1 MTEDML
7 GADICRVCRSEG
19 MIDRPLF
26 HPCICTGS
34 IKWIHQECLV
44 EWMRYSRKEYCEL
57 CGYRFSFTPIYSPD
71 MPRRLP
77 LRDVVGGLFSCIVTA
92 VKYWLHYTLVAIA
105 WLGFVPLTA
114 CRTYRALF
122 SGPIDLVRIMSLPME
137 ILSTENITS
146 DVFHGCF
153 VVTCTLFAFIGLVW
167 LREQIL
173 HAGGPDWLERENV
186 QIPPVDNPPQAEQ
199 RPLAPEQPQAVPAQE
214 GHDNNNIPRFVREAA
229 IIRWLDQVEEAQGQ
243 ENNIQRP
250 VESPQRDMESH
261 QENSVS
267 AEEPTIGIF
276 NNQLNS
282 DLRPSTSQNLEAVDQ
297 DARFNLTQNLI
308 EKRKQFNVAE
318 REKLLKDEPQSS
330 RAGRDEQETQALSY
344 LTVKQAKLSGSCSS
358 EPGTSDGLGRTEINP
373 QENVLTSFDLSME
386 KIMYILED
394 REKKNEPGSSE
405 GSMNHLG
412 QTESFPGQISEF
424 EFERNQESQVQRENV
439 SDAEQQNALTETFHE
454 TSHSESQALLDSG
467 SFSRDQDRSEQP
479 IREDQANIAVREDW
493 RGQPGVVPF
502 LLELR
507 EQPQNRGIPEPEA
520 DRNLEPPVV
529 ERQEAVPAELPN
541 AAPDDGWRGPIQ
553 NPGQGEAEEVNWNP
567 MEWDRPQEE
576 LTWERLLGLDGSLVF
591 LEHVFWVV
599 SLNTL
604 FIMVFA
610 FCPYHIG
617 HFAIAGMGL
626 QEHAAASH
634 FEGLVTTL
642 CGYSV
647 IGVCLVILHTLA
659 ALLGFQRSQRVLGLC
674 YVIVKVSLLS
684 VVEIGVLPLI
694 CGWWLDICSLA
705 MFDATLRDRES
716 SFRLAPGTS
725 MFIHWLVGMVYIY
738 YFASFIL
745 LLREVL
751 RPGVLWFLRNLNDPD
766 FSPIQEM
773 IHLPILTHVRR
784 LVASVIIFGTV
795 ILLMLWLPVKLLRW
809 AWPGFL
815 PYTVTVPS
823 EAQVSE
829 LSLELLLLQVILPA
843 LLEQSH
849 TRTWLKALVR
859 GWCRVVAWLLD
870 LQSYLLRDQADEPG
884 PAVIEEPQHP
894 DLGAAHQALLHREG
908 PPGFQP
914 YVRPLW
920 FPARLIGLL
929 CCVCVSL
936 VIASFIAMTLP
947 VWLGRR
953 VMALWMVGA
962 PAPSPPVLPPT
973 LTGFDGNEAAATLS
987 VRVHEVYTVAC
998 GTYVCWAAA
1007 RGLALAFSWLPR
1019 GRQAILDR
1027 VKHWA
1032 LLGVKASIACLLLVG
1047 VIPLLF
1053 GLLLELVVV
1062 VPLRVPLEQNP
1073 ILFIWQDWALGV
1085 LYTKI
1090 AIAVTMMGPE
1100 WRIRVA
1106 IERAYNDGIR
1116 EMDLKFVVTELAAP
1130 VICCF
1135 GLALAIPY
1143 AIAYGI
1149 VPLIVTNLQTQ
1160 ILIARRLYPFL
1171 LLVNLIGVVIC
1182 FQIRQFKK
1190 LYEHIKNDKYL
1201 VGQRLVNYEH
1211 RNKSQQQQ
1219 QQQQSQRSS

>member
-7 GADICRVCRSEG
+7 SADICRVCRSEG
-19 MIDRPLF
+19 LADRPLF

-44 EWMRYSRKEYCEL
+44 QWMRYSRKEYCEL

-77 LRDVVGGLFSCIVTA
+77 LRDVVGGLFSSIVTA
-92 VKYWLHYTLVAIA
+92 VKYWLHYTLVAVA
-105 WLGFVPLTA
+105 WLGIVPLTA
-114 CRTYRALF
+114 RRTYRALF
-122 SGPIDLVRIMSLPME
+122 SGPIDLVRIMSLPMDM
-137 ILSTENITS
+137 LSTENISS
-146 DVFHGCF
+146 DIFHGCF

-173 HAGGPDWLERENV
+173 HAGGPDWLERDNV
-186 QIPPVDNPPQAEQ
+186 QLPPVDNPPQANAQQQQQPQEQHAVQQEVQNNNNVPPFIDPPILQEGELHNEDQ
-199 RPLAPEQPQAVPAQE
+199 RPIYRE
-214 GHDNNNIPRFVREAA
+214 DNNLANPRIGEPEELVRDIPVPPP
-229 IIRWLDQVEEAQGQ
+229 L
-243 ENNIQRP
+243 
-250 VESPQRDMESH
+250 
-261 QENSVS
+261 
-267 AEEPTIGIF
+267 
-276 NNQLNS
+276 
-282 DLRPSTSQNLEAVDQ
+282 
-297 DARFNLTQNLI
+297 
-308 EKRKQFNVAE
+308 
-318 REKLLKDEPQSS
+318 
-330 RAGRDEQETQALSY
+330 
-344 LTVKQAKLSGSCSS
+344 
-358 EPGTSDGLGRTEINP
+358 
-373 QENVLTSFDLSME
+373 
-386 KIMYILED
+386 
-394 REKKNEPGSSE
+394 
-405 GSMNHLG
+405 
-412 QTESFPGQISEF
+412 
-424 EFERNQESQVQRENV
+424 
-439 SDAEQQNALTETFHE
+439 
-454 TSHSESQALLDSG
+454 
-467 SFSRDQDRSEQP
+467 P
-479 IREDQANIAVREDW
+479 IRDDLDADGVQANAGERWARGRAV
-493 RGQPGVVPF
+493 GVQAHIV
-502 LLELR
+502 
-507 EQPQNRGIPEPEA
+507 G
-520 DRNLEPPVV
+520 
-529 ERQEAVPAELPN
+529 PA
-541 AAPDDGWRGPIQ
+541 
-553 NPGQGEAEEVNWNP
+553 QGEAEEANWNP
-567 MEWDRPQEE
+567 MEWDRPAEE

-617 HFAIAGMGL
+617 HSTIAGLGL

-642 CGYSV
+642 CGYCA
-647 IGVCLVILHTLA
+647 IGFCFVILHTLA
-659 ALLGFQRSQRVLGLC
+659 ALFGLQRSQRILGLC

-705 MFDATLRDRES
+705 MFDATLKDREA
-716 SFRLAPGTS
+716 SFRHAPGTS

-773 IHLPILTHVRR
+773 IHLPILRHVRR
-784 LVASVIIFGTV
+784 LVASAIIFGTA
-795 ILLMLWLPVKLLRW
+795 ILLMLWLPVKILKW

-815 PYTVTVPS
+815 PYTVTVQS

-829 LSLELLLLQVILPA
+829 LSLELLLLHVILPA

-859 GWCRVVAWLLD
+859 AWCRVVAWMLD
-870 LQSYLLRDQADEPG
+870 LQSYLVQDQADDPG
-884 PAVIEEPQHP
+884 PAVVDEPPHP
-894 DLGAAHQALLHREG
+894 DLGAAHQALLDRQG
-908 PPGFQP
+908 PTGFQP
-914 YVRPLW
+914 YIRPRW
-920 FPARLIGLL
+920 FIARLIGLL
-929 CCVCVSL
+929 FCVCVSL
-936 VIASFIAMTLP
+936 VVASLIAMTLP
-947 VWLGRR
+947 VWLGRK

-973 LTGFDGNEAAATLS
+973 LTGSEGGETMMDSLS
-987 VRVHEVYTVAC
+987 GRVHEVYTVAC

-1019 GRQAILDR
+1019 GRRAIIDR
-1027 VKHWA
+1027 IKHWTI
-1032 LLGVKASIACLLLVG
+1032 LGMKASVAFVLLIG

-1090 AIAVTMMGPE
+1090 ATAVTMMGPE
-1100 WRIRVA
+1100 WRLRLA
-1106 IERAYNDGIR
+1106 IERVYNGGIR
-1116 EMDLKFVVTELAAP
+1116 EMDLKFVIKEVAGP
-1130 VICCF
+1130 VICSF
-1135 GLALAIPY
+1135 GLALAVPY

-1149 VPLIVTNLQTQ
+1149 VPLLVTNLQTQ

-1171 LLVNLIGVVIC
+1171 LLVNLCVVLVY
-1182 FQIRQFKK
+1182 FQIRQFRR

-1211 RNKSQQQQ
+1211 RSKS
-1219 QQQQSQRSS
+1219 QQSQRSS

>member
-19 MIDRPLF
+19 LADRPLF

-44 EWMRYSRKEYCEL
+44 QWMRYSRKEYCEL

-77 LRDVVGGLFSCIVTA
+77 LRDVVGGLFSSIVTA

-105 WLGFVPLTA
+105 WLGIVPLTA

-122 SGPIDLVRIMSLPME
+122 SGPLDLVRIMSLPMDM
-137 ILSTENITS
+137 LSTENISS

-173 HAGGPDWLERENV
+173 HAGGPDWLERDNV
-186 QIPPVDNPPQAEQ
+186 QLPPVDNPPQANAQQPQQPQEQ
-199 RPLAPEQPQAVPAQE
+199 RAMPQEVQ
-214 GHDNNNIPRFVREAA
+214 DNNNVPPFVDPPIP
-229 IIRWLDQVEEAQGQ
+229 Q
-243 ENNIQRP
+243 EGELRNEDQRP
-250 VESPQRDMESH
+250 VY
-261 QENSVS
+261 QE
-267 AEEPTIGIF
+267 
-276 NNQLNS
+276 
-282 DLRPSTSQNLEAVDQ
+282 
-297 DARFNLTQNLI
+297 
-308 EKRKQFNVAE
+308 VAE
-318 REKLLKDEPQSS
+318 NLVNNPRIGEPEDLMRDVQ
-330 RAGRDEQETQALSY
+330 APIPPAPPLPIRDELGA
-344 LTVKQAKLSGSCSS
+344 
-358 EPGTSDGLGRTEINP
+358 DGA
-373 QENVLTSFDLSME
+373 
-386 KIMYILED
+386 
-394 REKKNEPGSSE
+394 
-405 GSMNHLG
+405 
-412 QTESFPGQISEF
+412 
-424 EFERNQESQVQRENV
+424 QV
-439 SDAEQQNALTETFHE
+439 
-454 TSHSESQALLDSG
+454 
-467 SFSRDQDRSEQP
+467 
-479 IREDQANIAVREDW
+479 
-493 RGQPGVVPF
+493 
-502 LLELR
+502 
-507 EQPQNRGIPEPEA
+507 
-520 DRNLEPPVV
+520 
-529 ERQEAVPAELPN
+529 N
-541 AAPDDGWRGPIQ
+541 AAGGERWARGHAVQ
-553 NPGQGEAEEVNWNP
+553 AHVVGQAQGEAEEANWNP
-567 MEWDRPQEE
+567 MEWDRPAEE

-617 HFAIAGMGL
+617 HSTIASLGL

-642 CGYSV
+642 CGYCV
-647 IGVCLVILHTLA
+647 IGVCLVVLHTLA
-659 ALLGFQRSQRVLGLC
+659 ALLGFQRSQRILGLC

-684 VVEIGVLPLI
+684 VVEIGVLPLV

-725 MFIHWLVGMVYIY
+725 MFIHWLVGMIYIY

-773 IHLPILTHVRR
+773 IHLPILRHVRR
-784 LVASVIIFGTV
+784 LVASAIIFGTA
-795 ILLMLWLPVKLLRW
+795 ILLMLWLPVKILRW

-815 PYTVTVPS
+815 PYTVTVQS

-859 GWCRVVAWLLD
+859 AWCRVVAWMLD
-870 LQSYLLRDQADEPG
+870 LQSYLLRDQADDPG
-884 PAVIEEPQHP
+884 LAVIEEPQHP
-894 DLGAAHQALLHREG
+894 DLGAAHQALLQREG
-908 PPGFQP
+908 PTGFQP
-914 YVRPLW
+914 YTRPRW
-920 FPARLIGLL
+920 FPARLVGLL
-929 CCVCVSL
+929 FCVCVSL
-936 VIASFIAMTLP
+936 VIASLVAMTLP

-962 PAPSPPVLPPT
+962 PAPSPPVLPPAVT
-973 LTGFDGNEAAATLS
+973 SSDGGDTVGPLS
-987 VRVHEVYTVAC
+987 GRVHEVYTIAC

-1019 GRQAILDR
+1019 GRRAIIDR
-1027 VKHWA
+1027 IKHWA
-1032 LLGVKASIACLLLVG
+1032 ILGVKASVAFVLLVG

-1090 AIAVTMMGPE
+1090 ATAVTMMGPD
-1100 WRIRVA
+1100 WRIRLA

-1116 EMDLKFVVTELAAP
+1116 EMDLKFVVKELAAP

-1143 AIAYGI
+1143 AVAYGI
-1149 VPLIVTNLQTQ
+1149 VPLFVTNLQTQ

-1171 LLVNLIGVVIC
+1171 LLVNLVCVVIY

-1211 RNKSQQQQ
+1211 RNKSQQH
-1219 QQQQSQRSS
+1219 QSQRSS

>member
-1 MTEDML
+1 MQIDCYFNQLIETRPNMTEDMS

-19 MIDRPLF
+19 LADRPLF

-44 EWMRYSRKEYCEL
+44 QWMRYSRKEYCEL

-77 LRDVVGGLFSCIVTA
+77 LRDVIGGLFSNIVTA

-105 WLGFVPLTA
+105 WLGVVPLTA

-122 SGPIDLVRIMSLPME
+122 SGPLDLIRIMSLPMDM
-137 ILSTENITS
+137 LSTENISS

-173 HAGGPDWLERENV
+173 HAGGPDWLERDNI
-186 QIPPVDNPPQAEQ
+186 QLPPVDNPGPNAEVPIQQFQEQ
-199 RPLAPEQPQAVPAQE
+199 RALQQQE
-214 GHDNNNIPRFVREAA
+214 IQDNNNIPPFV
-229 IIRWLDQVEEAQGQ
+229 
-243 ENNIQRP
+243 
-250 VESPQRDMESH
+250 
-261 QENSVS
+261 
-267 AEEPTIGIF
+267 
-276 NNQLNS
+276 
-282 DLRPSTSQNLEAVDQ
+282 
-297 DARFNLTQNLI
+297 
-308 EKRKQFNVAE
+308 
-318 REKLLKDEPQSS
+318 DEPPILPEHSNNDNLVNGEE
-330 RAGRDEQETQALSY
+330 RRVDENDLPDNQRIGQAEVVEQHVAPRS
-344 LTVKQAKLSGSCSS
+344 
-358 EPGTSDGLGRTEINP
+358 
-373 QENVLTSFDLSME
+373 
-386 KIMYILED
+386 
-394 REKKNEPGSSE
+394 
-405 GSMNHLG
+405 
-412 QTESFPGQISEF
+412 
-424 EFERNQESQVQRENV
+424 
-439 SDAEQQNALTETFHE
+439 AEQQIEH
-454 TSHSESQALLDSG
+454 
-467 SFSRDQDRSEQP
+467 
-479 IREDQANIAVREDW
+479 
-493 RGQPGVVPF
+493 
-502 LLELR
+502 
-507 EQPQNRGIPEPEA
+507 
-520 DRNLEPPVV
+520 LEPPVV
-529 ERQEAVPAELPN
+529 ARDVEQLILPRDMEQPVPPRDELGIDGEQPN
-541 AAPDDGWRGPIQ
+541 ARAAEGWRDQAQGQP
-553 NPGQGEAEEVNWNP
+553 QGEAEEANWNP
-567 MEWDRPQEE
+567 LEWDRPAEE

-610 FCPYHIG
+610 FCPYYIG
-617 HFAIAGMGL
+617 SFAIAGLGL
-626 QEHAAASH
+626 QEYAAASH

-642 CGYSV
+642 CGYCV
-647 IGVCLVILHTLA
+647 TGVCLVILHTLA
-659 ALLGFQRSQRVLGLC
+659 APLGFQRSQRLLGLC

-684 VVEIGVLPLI
+684 VVEIGVLPLV

-716 SFRLAPGTS
+716 SFKLAPGTS
-725 MFIHWLVGMVYIY
+725 MFLHWLVGMIYIY

-773 IHLPILTHVRR
+773 IHLPILRHIRR
-784 LVASVIIFGTV
+784 FVASAVTFGTA

-815 PYTVTVPS
+815 PYTVTIQS
-823 EAQVSE
+823 ETQVSE
-829 LSLELLLLQVILPA
+829 LSLELLLVQVILPA
-843 LLEQSH
+843 LLEQSD
-849 TRTWLKALVR
+849 TRTWLKALIR
-859 GWCRVVAWLLD
+859 GWCRVVAWMLD
-870 LQSYLLRDQADEPG
+870 LQSYLLRERTEDPG
-884 PAVIEEPQHP
+884 PAVIEEPNHP
-894 DLGAAHQALLHREG
+894 DLGAAHQALLQRGG
-908 PPGFQP
+908 PTGFQP
-914 YVRPLW
+914 YIRPRW
-920 FPARLIGLL
+920 FPARLVGLL
-929 CCVCVSL
+929 FCVCVSL
-936 VIASFIAMTLP
+936 VIASLIAMILP

-973 LTGFDGNEAAATLS
+973 LSGSETNEAAVALS
-987 VRVHEVYTVAC
+987 GRVHELYTVAC
-998 GTYVCWAAA
+998 GMYVCWAAA

-1019 GRQAILDR
+1019 GRRALLDR

-1032 LLGVKASIACLLLVG
+1032 IIGVKASVAFFLLIGL
-1047 VIPLLF
+1047 IPLLF

-1090 AIAVTMMGPE
+1090 ATAITMMGPD
-1100 WRIRVA
+1100 WRIRLA

-1116 EMDLKFVVTELAAP
+1116 EIDLKFIVTELAAP

-1135 GLALAIPY
+1135 GLALAVPY
-1143 AIAYGI
+1143 AVAYGI
-1149 VPLIVTNLQTQ
+1149 VPLLITNLQAQ

-1171 LLVNLIGVVIC
+1171 LLVHLVCIVIY
-1182 FQIRQFKK
+1182 FQIRQIKK
-1190 LYEHIKNDKYL
+1190 LYERIKNDKYL

-1211 RNKSQQQQ
+1211 QNKSQ
-1219 QQQQSQRSS
+1219 S

>member
-7 GADICRVCRSEG
+7 GTDICRVCRSEG
-19 MIDRPLF
+19 FADRPLF

-44 EWMRYSRKEYCEL
+44 QWMRYSRKEYCEL

-77 LRDVVGGLFSCIVTA
+77 LRDVVGGLFSSIITA

-105 WLGFVPLTA
+105 WLGVVPLTA

-122 SGPIDLVRIMSLPME
+122 SGPFDLVRIMSLPMD
-137 ILSTENITS
+137 ILSTENISS

-173 HAGGPDWLERENV
+173 HAGGPDWLERDNI
-186 QIPPVDNPPQAEQ
+186 QLPPIDNPAPAVAVVAAQQIQEQ
-199 RPLAPEQPQAVPAQE
+199 QNPNQPEEAQ
-214 GHDNNNIPRFVREAA
+214 DNNNVPPFVDDPLVPQEGEPNHEGVANVEA
-229 IIRWLDQVEEAQGQ
+229 
-243 ENNIQRP
+243 NIAHP
-250 VESPQRDMESH
+250 LYHELGDNPI
-261 QENSVS
+261 N
-267 AEEPTIGIF
+267 
-276 NNQLNS
+276 
-282 DLRPSTSQNLEAVDQ
+282 
-297 DARFNLTQNLI
+297 DARMEEI
-308 EKRKQFNVAE
+308 E
-318 REKLLKDEPQSS
+318 
-330 RAGRDEQETQALSY
+330 
-344 LTVKQAKLSGSCSS
+344 
-358 EPGTSDGLGRTEINP
+358 GLGRDIEPPIP
-373 QENVLTSFDLSME
+373 HREELNV
-386 KIMYILED
+386 
-394 REKKNEPGSSE
+394 
-405 GSMNHLG
+405 
-412 QTESFPGQISEF
+412 
-424 EFERNQESQVQRENV
+424 
-439 SDAEQQNALTETFHE
+439 DAEHPN
-454 TSHSESQALLDSG
+454 
-467 SFSRDQDRSEQP
+467 P
-479 IREDQANIAVREDW
+479 AV
-493 RGQPGVVPF
+493 G
-502 LLELR
+502 
-507 EQPQNRGIPEPEA
+507 
-520 DRNLEPPVV
+520 
-529 ERQEAVPAELPN
+529 
-541 AAPDDGWRGPIQ
+541 DGWRGQ
-553 NPGQGEAEEVNWNP
+553 VQGQAQGEAEEANWNP
-567 MEWDRPQEE
+567 MDWDRPAEE

-617 HFAIAGMGL
+617 HFAIAGLGL

-642 CGYSV
+642 CGYCV
-647 IGVCLVILHTLA
+647 IGVCLVVCHTLA
-659 ALLGFQRSQRVLGLC
+659 ALLGFQRSQRILGLC

-684 VVEIGVLPLI
+684 VVEIGVLPLV

-705 MFDATLRDRES
+705 MFDATLRDREA
-716 SFRLAPGTS
+716 SFSLAPGTS
-725 MFIHWLVGMVYIY
+725 MFIHWLLGMVYIY

-773 IHLPILTHVRR
+773 IHLPILRHVRR
-784 LVASVIIFGTV
+784 LVASAIIFGTA
-795 ILLMLWLPVKLLRW
+795 ILLMLWLPIKLLRW

-815 PYTVTVPS
+815 PYTVTVQS

-849 TRTWLKALVR
+849 TRTWLKALIR
-859 GWCRVVAWLLD
+859 GWCRVVAWMLD
-870 LQSYLLRDQADEPG
+870 LQSYLLGDQVEEPG

-894 DLGAAHQALLHREG
+894 DLGAAHQALMQREN
-908 PPGFQP
+908 PTSFQP
-914 YVRPLW
+914 YTRPRW

-929 CCVCVSL
+929 CCVCISL
-936 VIASFIAMTLP
+936 VIASLIAMTLP
-947 VWLGRR
+947 AWLGRR

-973 LTGFDGNEAAATLS
+973 LTGSDGDESMTALFG
-987 VRVHEVYTVAC
+987 RVHEVYTVAC
-998 GTYVCWAAA
+998 GTYVCWAAV

-1019 GRQAILDR
+1019 GRRAILDK
-1027 VKHWA
+1027 VKHWVI
-1032 LLGVKASIACLLLVG
+1032 LGLKASVASVLLVG

-1073 ILFIWQDWALGV
+1073 VLFIWQDWALGV

-1090 AIAVTMMGPE
+1090 ATALTMMGPD
-1100 WRIRVA
+1100 WRIRLA
-1106 IERAYNDGIR
+1106 IERAYNEGIR
-1116 EMDLKFVVTELAAP
+1116 EMDLKFVITELAAP

-1135 GLALAIPY
+1135 GLALAVPY
-1143 AIAYGI
+1143 AVAHGI
-1149 VPLIVTNLQTQ
+1149 VPLFVTNLQTQ

-1171 LLVNLIGVVIC
+1171 LLVSLVCIVIY

-1211 RNKSQQQQ
+1211 RNKPQS
-1219 QQQQSQRSS
+1219 QQSQRSS

>member
-19 MIDRPLF
+19 VADRPLF

-44 EWMRYSRKEYCEL
+44 QWMRYSRKEYCEL

-77 LRDVVGGLFSCIVTA
+77 LRDVVGGLFSSIVTA

-105 WLGFVPLTA
+105 WLGVVPLTA

-122 SGPIDLVRIMSLPME
+122 SGPLDLVQIMSLPMDVF
-137 ILSTENITS
+137 STENISS

-173 HAGGPDWLERENV
+173 HAGGPDWLERDNV
-186 QIPPVDNPPQAEQ
+186 QLPPVDNPPQANAQQPQQPQEQ
-199 RPLAPEQPQAVPAQE
+199 RVIPQEVQ
-214 GHDNNNIPRFVREAA
+214 DNNNVPPFVVDPPVLQGDLHNEERPIYREAA
-229 IIRWLDQVEEAQGQ
+229 ENLANNPRIGEAEDLIRNVQA
-243 ENNIQRP
+243 P
-250 VESPQRDMESH
+250 VPPAPPLPDELGAD
-261 QENSVS
+261 
-267 AEEPTIGIF
+267 GI
-276 NNQLNS
+276 
-282 DLRPSTSQNLEAVDQ
+282 
-297 DARFNLTQNLI
+297 
-308 EKRKQFNVAE
+308 
-318 REKLLKDEPQSS
+318 
-330 RAGRDEQETQALSY
+330 
-344 LTVKQAKLSGSCSS
+344 
-358 EPGTSDGLGRTEINP
+358 
-373 QENVLTSFDLSME
+373 
-386 KIMYILED
+386 
-394 REKKNEPGSSE
+394 
-405 GSMNHLG
+405 
-412 QTESFPGQISEF
+412 
-424 EFERNQESQVQRENV
+424 
-439 SDAEQQNALTETFHE
+439 
-454 TSHSESQALLDSG
+454 
-467 SFSRDQDRSEQP
+467 
-479 IREDQANIAVREDW
+479 QANAAANAGERW
-493 RGQPGVVPF
+493 ARGQH
-502 LLELR
+502 
-507 EQPQNRGIPEPEA
+507 
-520 DRNLEPPVV
+520 
-529 ERQEAVPAELPN
+529 AVQAH
-541 AAPDDGWRGPIQ
+541 IV
-553 NPGQGEAEEVNWNP
+553 GQAGEAEEANWNP
-567 MEWDRPQEE
+567 MEWDRPAEE

-617 HFAIAGMGL
+617 HFAIAGLGL

-642 CGYSV
+642 CGYCV
-647 IGVCLVILHTLA
+647 IGVCLVVLHTLT
-659 ALLGFQRSQRVLGLC
+659 ALLGFQRSQRILGLC

-684 VVEIGVLPLI
+684 VVEIGVLPLV

-773 IHLPILTHVRR
+773 IHLPILRHVRR
-784 LVASVIIFGTV
+784 LVASAIIFGTA
-795 ILLMLWLPVKLLRW
+795 ILLMLWLPVKILRW

-815 PYTVTVPS
+815 PYTVTVQS

-859 GWCRVVAWLLD
+859 AWCRVVAWILD
-870 LQSYLLRDQADEPG
+870 LQSYLLRDQADDPG

-894 DLGAAHQALLHREG
+894 DLGAAHQALLQREG
-908 PPGFQP
+908 PTGFQP
-914 YVRPLW
+914 YVRPRW
-920 FPARLIGLL
+920 FPARLVGLL
-929 CCVCVSL
+929 FCVCVSL
-936 VIASFIAMTLP
+936 VIASLVAMTLP

-973 LTGFDGNEAAATLS
+973 LTGSDGGETVGSLS
-987 VRVHEVYTVAC
+987 GRVHEVYTVAC

-1019 GRQAILDR
+1019 GRRAIIDR
-1027 VKHWA
+1027 IKHWA
-1032 LLGVKASIACLLLVG
+1032 ILGMKASVAFVLLVG

-1090 AIAVTMMGPE
+1090 ATAVTMMGPD
-1100 WRIRVA
+1100 WRIRLA

-1116 EMDLKFVVTELAAP
+1116 EMDLKFIVTELAAP

-1143 AIAYGI
+1143 ALAYGI
-1149 VPLIVTNLQTQ
+1149 VPLFVTNLQTQ

-1171 LLVNLIGVVIC
+1171 LLVNLVCIAIC

-1211 RNKSQQQQ
+1211 RNKSQQH
-1219 QQQQSQRSS
+1219 QSQRSS